1 MKNKILTVALSLVIA
16 FGLWLYVITVVSP
29 GYENT
34 YYNIPVVIQN
44 ESLLTERGLIITKNE
59 NPTVNLHL
67 IGNRVDLNKLN
78 SSNITVTVDA
88 TKIYEARRQSMSYTI
103 IYPGDI
109 TEDTIS
115 AQKIPGTVWL
125 QVEELVSKS
134 VDVMV
139 EYANQVPEGFT
150 CDKENVTLS
159 TETIQITG
167 PKSAIDKIAF
177 AKITVDLADKTQTIS
192 QDYPFTLCDGNG
204 APVDYD
210 EALVQTNLDLV
221 NLTVKI
227 QRLMEIPLVLNII
240 PGGGATQETSEIN
253 MSVDTIWI
261 SGSENQLKDM
271 TQILLDP
278 INLADLREE
287 TNTVVL
293 PIKLPEGVTNE
304 SGETEVTVEIKF
316 PALATK
322 TVTVTKFVAENVPA
336 GMSVSW
342 ITKSMQVEIRGPK
355 SQINAIKDEDVI
367 AVVDF
372 AGEQA
377 GNVSKSARFTFGSY
391 TEVGAINPQNV
402 TAKLKG

>member
-1 MKNKILTVALSLVIA
+1 MKNKLLTLALSVAIA

-59 NPTVNLHL
+59 NATVNLHL
-67 IGNRVDLNKLN
+67 TGNRVDLNKLN
-78 SSNITVTVDA
+78 SANITVSVDA
-88 TKIYEARRQSMSYTI
+88 SKIYEARRQSVSYTI
-103 IYPGDI
+103 TYPGDI
-109 TEDTIS
+109 TENAIS

-139 EYANQVPEGFT
+139 EYPNQVPEGYT
-150 CDKENVTLS
+150 CDKENAVLS
-159 TETIQITG
+159 AESIQISG
-167 PKSAIDKIAF
+167 PKSVIDKMAF
-177 AKITVDLADKTQTIS
+177 AKITVDLAGQTQTIS
-192 QDYPFTLCDGNG
+192 QDYSFTLCDTNG
-204 APVDYD
+204 VPVDYNED
-210 EALVQTNLDLV
+210 LVQTNLDQV
-221 NLTVKI
+221 NITVKI
-227 QRLMEIPLVLNII
+227 QRLMEIPLVLNVV
-240 PGGGATQETSEIN
+240 PGGGATIETSDIK
-253 MSVDTIWI
+253 MSLNTIWI

-271 TQILLDP
+271 TQIVLDP
-278 INLADLREE
+278 INLAELREE
-287 TNTVVL
+287 TNIVVL

-342 ITKSMQVEIRGPK
+342 ITKSMQVQIRGPK
-355 SQINAIKDEDVI
+355 TQINAIKDEDVI

-372 AGEQA
+372 SGEQA

-391 TEVGAINPQNV
+391 TDVGAINPPNV